1 VLLAAPA
8 AEIGFRADLGEDGRL
23 VLRGRL
29 EPLCPAEANMADGVD
44 GGELIDAVGDLPVLV
59 RVEIGEARMAARDW
73 AGLGRGDVL
82 ALGRR
87 VGEPVILRVG
97 GVAVA
102 RGDLVELEGE
112 VGVRIVERLATDGA
126 TR

>member
-1 VLLAAPA
+1 M
-8 AEIGFRADLGEDGRL
+8 GE
-23 VLRGRL
+23 
-29 EPLCPAEANMADGVD
+29 GVD
-44 GGELIDAVGDLPVLV
+44 GGELIDAVGDVPVLV
-59 RVEIGEARMAARDW
+59 RVEIGEAQMSAREW
-73 AGLGRGDVL
+73 ATFGRGDVV

-112 VGVRIVERLATDGA
+112 VGVRIVERLAPDGA
-126 TR
+126 AR